1 MARKKYKTIPK
12 SEIKEEIRY
21 IEGSDDYY
29 VSENG
34 NIYRK
39 YSQNGYYKLRPFV
52 NNVNGYVYCNY
63 IIKETQKMKHFRVHR
78 LVAKAFVENDD
89 PINKDIVM
97 HLDNDKTN
105 NHYSNLKWGT
115 ITENTQQAFDDGL
128 IVNDKGYEDSQ
139 SHPIDV
145 FDMEDNLLYKFG
157 SITQANKELG
167 ISKSTIMRQC
177 KGETKG
183 RPRCGYKF
191 RFQEEYLSE

>member
-12 SEIKEEIRY
+12 SAIKEEIRY
-21 IEGSDDYY
+21 IEGTADYY
-29 VSENG
+29 VSESG
-34 NIYRK
+34 DVYRK
-39 YSQNGYYKLRPFV
+39 YTQDGYYKLKPYLSPK
-52 NNVNGYVYCNY
+52 GYVYARVLTKDENRTKNY
-63 IIKETQKMKHFRVHR
+63 RVHR
-78 LVAKAFVENDD
+78 LVAQCFIYNDD

-97 HLDNDKTN
+97 HLDNDKLN
-105 NHYSNLKWGT
+105 NHHSNLKWGT

-167 ISKSTIMRQC
+167 VSKSTIMRQC